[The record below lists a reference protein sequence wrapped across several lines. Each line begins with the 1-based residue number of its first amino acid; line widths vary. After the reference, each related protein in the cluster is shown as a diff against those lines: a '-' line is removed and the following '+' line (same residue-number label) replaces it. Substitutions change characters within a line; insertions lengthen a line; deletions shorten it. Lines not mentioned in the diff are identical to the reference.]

1 VVRSD
6 GGRAAPRGWCAL
18 LLSFYGLTL
27 LQPFRTTPAVARG
40 HGFPSLFKEG
50 SLWDRVA
57 RQKPALVRWDS
68 YCCQFFSMMVSS

>member
-1 VVRSD
+1 MVRSD

-40 HGFPSLFKEG
+40 HGFPS
-50 SLWDRVA
+50 
-57 RQKPALVRWDS
+57 
-68 YCCQFFSMMVSS
+68 